1 MASFWINSS
10 RSLIW
15 KGILHSD
22 EVEGEGPRARER
34 FVGRQIKTDPTDKNI
49 DFDVK
54 GLSGIG

>member
-1 MASFWINSS
+1 M
-10 RSLIW
+10 
-15 KGILHSD
+15 HSD